1 MRRQTARLTHGI
13 WQYRR
18 AHETNWYFVRPCT
31 LYNTFYWIR
40 AFSLFRYVSSIFFFI
55 IVASAFPLIFGLR
68 AESGLSNERTRWFD
82 QFFCPRRKKQNL
94 YFIVPWMLSILLC
107 IRWWSQ
113 NVCHDVVVAWLRLPY
128 SFISTCSLPE
138 FATHTYW
145 QLAVLW
151 ELLSFL
157 LYLPFIY
164 LLSPLAF
171 LFCFTILWRWVTLF
185 DIHAPFPSSSSSSH

>member
-1 MRRQTARLTHGI
+1 MGYGNIDALTKPIDILFALVHSTTRFIGFVPFLFSGMYQVFSFSSLLHLHFHWFLACARNLVYPMKEPG
-13 WQYRR
+13 
-18 AHETNWYFVRPCT
+18 
-31 LYNTFYWIR
+31 
-40 AFSLFRYVSSIFFFI
+40 
-55 IVASAFPLIFGLR
+55 
-68 AESGLSNERTRWFD
+68 WFD
-82 QFFCPRRKKQNL
+82 QFFCPRWKKQNL

-128 SFISTCSLPE
+128 SFIST

-157 LYLPFIY
+157 LYLPFIC

-171 LFCFTILWRWVTLF
+171 LFCFTILWWWVTLF